1 VRNWYIELL
10 KRMDDSN
17 DRIRIECAA
26 VFERFLPS
34 MPRKYD
40 SAQFDYLVRGL
51 VVHLDDQ
58 NRQVPPPS
66 SSALLPPPSAL
77 LQLLVSSL

>member
-1 VRNWYIELL
+1 
-10 KRMDDSN
+10 MDDSN

-58 NRQVPPPS
+58 NRQV
-66 SSALLPPPSAL
+66 
-77 LQLLVSSL
+77 